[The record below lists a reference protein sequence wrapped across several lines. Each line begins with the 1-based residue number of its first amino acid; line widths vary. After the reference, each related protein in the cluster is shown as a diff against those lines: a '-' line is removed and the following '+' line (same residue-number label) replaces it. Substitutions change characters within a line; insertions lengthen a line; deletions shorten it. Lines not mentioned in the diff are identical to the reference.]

1 MLHNK
6 KISQRRV
13 LLFDH
18 IGGDGFRTM
27 PSTDSDHPLISGRHA
42 IGTSG
47 RHPSERVD
55 GMLRN
60 RWSAWAGLC
69 NINRNVTLGV
79 HGIANDHFSPQI
91 QYLHQFGSGHNLI
104 FFAFN
109 LNLHQD

>member
-1 MLHNK
+1 MLHHK

-18 IGGDGFRTM
+18 IGDDGFRTM

-69 NINRNVTLGV
+69 SLFVREAIGCVRLSWGRTQTSEVLV
-79 HGIANDHFSPQI
+79 FACIH
-91 QYLHQFGSGHNLI
+91 SG
-104 FFAFN
+104 
-109 LNLHQD
+109 